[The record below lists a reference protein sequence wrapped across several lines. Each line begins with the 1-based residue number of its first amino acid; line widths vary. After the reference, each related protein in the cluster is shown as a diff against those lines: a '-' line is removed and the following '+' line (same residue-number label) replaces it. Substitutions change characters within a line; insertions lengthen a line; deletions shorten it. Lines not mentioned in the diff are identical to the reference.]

1 MLLNIQSMEGKSDM
15 LVLSR
20 KSGETIQ
27 IADNIEV
34 KILEIKGDI
43 VRIGIEAPKS
53 VDILRG
59 ELVQSIKETNTEAL
73 TLDIDWYSK
82 LTDQK

>member
-1 MLLNIQSMEGKSDM
+1 M

-20 KSGETIQ
+20 RPNETIK
-27 IADNIEV
+27 IGDDIELKIIEV
-34 KILEIKGDI
+34 KGDV

-59 ELVQSIKETNTEAL
+59 ELVQSISETNSEAITVDL
-73 TLDIDWYSK
+73 NVFNQLVKKD
-82 LTDQK
+82 

>member
-1 MLLNIQSMEGKSDM
+1 M

-20 KSGETIQ
+20 KTNETIK
-27 IADNIEV
+27 IGDDIEIR
-34 KILEIKGDI
+34 ILDVKGDT

-59 ELVQSIKETNTEAL
+59 ELILSISETNTEASTLNATLFSQL
-73 TLDIDWYSK
+73 TKKD
-82 LTDQK
+82 

>member
-1 MLLNIQSMEGKSDM
+1 M

-20 KSGETIQ
+20 KKNETIQ
-27 IADNIEV
+27 IGDDIEIRILEV
-34 KILEIKGDI
+34 KGDT

-59 ELVQSIKETNTEAL
+59 ELVLSIAETNTEAS
-73 TLDIDWYSK
+73 TLDTDIFKK
-82 LTDQK
+82 LVQK

>member
-1 MLLNIQSMEGKSDM
+1 M

-20 KSGETIQ
+20 KENETIK
-27 IADNIEV
+27 IGDEIEIRILEV
-34 KILEIKGDI
+34 KGDT

-59 ELVQSIKETNTEAL
+59 ELILSISETNTEAL
-73 TLDIDWYSK
+73 SLDDK
-82 LTDQK
+82 LFSQLTKNKK

>member
-1 MLLNIQSMEGKSDM
+1 M

-20 KSGETIQ
+20 KPGETIQ
-27 IADNIEV
+27 ISDNIEIR
-34 KILEIKGDI
+34 ILEVKGDT

-59 ELVQSIKETNTEAL
+59 ELVQSISDSNTEAI
-73 TLDIDWYSK
+73 TLDASLFSK
-82 LTDQK
+82 IAKN

>member
-1 MLLNIQSMEGKSDM
+1 M

-20 KSGETIQ
+20 KSGETIH
-27 IADNIEV
+27 IGDDIEIRILEV
-34 KILEIKGDI
+34 KGDT

-59 ELVQSIKETNTEAL
+59 ELVQSISDTNTEAI
-73 TLDIDWYSK
+73 TLDATLFSQ
-82 LTDQK
+82 LTKKKE

>member
-1 MLLNIQSMEGKSDM
+1 M

-20 KSGETIQ
+20 KENETIQ
-27 IADNIEV
+27 IGGDIEIRILEV
-34 KILEIKGDI
+34 KGDT

-59 ELVQSIKETNTEAL
+59 ELVLSISESNTEA
-73 TLDIDWYSK
+73 TVLDASLFSK
-82 LTDQK
+82 LTKKK

>member
-1 MLLNIQSMEGKSDM
+1 M

-20 KSGETIQ
+20 RPNETIK
-27 IADNIEV
+27 IGDDIELKIIEV
-34 KILEIKGDI
+34 KGDV

-59 ELVQSIKETNTEAL
+59 ELIQSISETNSEAITVDL
-73 TLDIDWYSK
+73 NVFNQLMKKD
-82 LTDQK
+82 